1 MGGDGMSHVQE
12 AFRESTLK
20 KKDINPIWRG
30 IGFIL
35 LILLTVGAFWL
46 AGYILDNQLL
56 APYLP
61 FAIPRDFTVTIVKWL
76 PTLPGKPLVQI
87 GAAMLLDVLAYALM
101 VVLYAIVNP
110 IRLGPTDAKQPR
122 GRGRKRSLVR

>member
-1 MGGDGMSHVQE
+1 MSRAPQ

-35 LILLTVGAFWL
+35 IILLTVGAFWL
-46 AGYILDNQLL
+46 AGYVLDKQLL

-61 FAIPRDFTVTIVKWL
+61 FAVPSNFTVTLATWL
-76 PTLPGKPLVQI
+76 PTLPGKLLVQI
-87 GAAMLLDVLAYALM
+87 GAALLLDVLAYAVM
-101 VVLYAIVNP
+101 VVFYAILNP
-110 IRLGPTDAKQPR
+110 IRPGPTDAKQPR
-122 GRGRKRSLVR
+122 GRGRRSLVR